1 MEPGF
6 SRGPSKKPLT
16 PAERARVLEQL
27 HRETAAR
34 SAGYRERALKLLPH
48 VCASCA
54 REFSGARLKE
64 LTVHHKDH
72 NHDNNPPDG
81 SNWELLCL
89 YCHDHEH
96 EKRAQAGYGSG
107 SGRAETTPGTLFNP
121 FGALDRL
128 FPAPP
133 GPGTEE

>member
-1 MEPGF
+1 MKP
-6 SRGPSKKPLT
+6 KKLMP
-16 PAERARVLEQL
+16 PEERKRVLDQL
-27 HRETAAR
+27 HRETAQR
-34 SAGYRERALKLLPH
+34 MTGYRERALRLFPH

-96 EKRAQAGYGSG
+96 EKDLMAGHGGS
-107 SGRAETTPGTLFNP
+107 STNDAPTPSTLFNP
-121 FGALDRL
+121 FAQLGSL
-128 FPAPP
+128 PP
-133 GPGTEE
+133 PQT